1 MTPWQIRIRYF
12 IFFKLVSVIVLYY
25 SALNEPTFMPSRNS
39 LPPTERQIRSRL
51 RQLLDQAE
59 GFLHG
64 SPIEL
69 SRKCGKPT
77 CRCASDDSLRHRSL
91 AIGQTRKG
99 KTTMLHVPRPL
110 EAQARRWIDDFQKAN
125 ALLEALDEQG
135 RLRLEEAKTKA
146 RAASS
151 SAKKKG
157 KTGKKSAGK
166 AKSGRNSPPKKKRP
180 FSRDY

>member
-1 MTPWQIRIRYF
+1 
-12 IFFKLVSVIVLYY
+12 
-25 SALNEPTFMPSRNS
+25 MPSRNS

-99 KTTMLHVPRPL
+99 KTTMLAARPQTVGSSG
-110 EAQARRWIDDFQKAN
+110 ET
-125 ALLEALDEQG
+125 LD
-135 RLRLEEAKTKA
+135 R
-146 RAASS
+146 
-151 SAKKKG
+151 
-157 KTGKKSAGK
+157 
-166 AKSGRNSPPKKKRP
+166 
-180 FSRDY
+180 

>member
-1 MTPWQIRIRYF
+1 M
-12 IFFKLVSVIVLYY
+12 
-25 SALNEPTFMPSRNS
+25 
-39 LPPTERQIRSRL
+39 
-51 RQLLDQAE
+51 
-59 GFLHG
+59 
-64 SPIEL
+64 
-69 SRKCGKPT
+69 
-77 CRCASDDSLRHRSL
+77 

-166 AKSGRNSPPKKKRP
+166 ASPGAILHQKRSDHSHATTNLRGQDFQP
-180 FSRDY
+180 PPTVEAAGA

>member
-1 MTPWQIRIRYF
+1 
-12 IFFKLVSVIVLYY
+12 
-25 SALNEPTFMPSRNS
+25 MPSRNS

-99 KTTMLHVPRPL
+99 KTTMRHVPRPL

>member
-1 MTPWQIRIRYF
+1 
-12 IFFKLVSVIVLYY
+12 
-25 SALNEPTFMPSRNS
+25 MPSRNS

-51 RQLLDQAE
+51 RQLLDQTE

-77 CRCASDDSLRHRSL
+77 CRCASDDSLRHRSFGHRSDSQ
-91 AIGQTRKG
+91 GQD
-99 KTTMLHVPRPL
+99 HHAARPQTVGSSGETL
-110 EAQARRWIDDFQKAN
+110 EKAN

-135 RLRLEEAKTKA
+135 RLRLKEAKTKA